1 MMRKI
6 LFYCSIFMMITG
18 SIYAKVGISFGGGG
32 GYPLSSFGDNTL
44 LRVNDSAGVMVDY
57 KNGIGFFGGADLLFF
72 GGLEVGYRFNSFPFS
87 DVKRTPSGEIIT
99 HPNTTPP
106 EESLIDEAIKA
117 ERERVDGER
126 LTLHTIDAGFRFY
139 IIELVIN
146 PYLDA
151 GGGLSIISAL
161 DEKSYGAHLYAG
173 GGLDFS
179 IAPFVLMGVQAR
191 YNIAIMQK
199 KTTLEEAA
207 AKIAKGA
214 GFEVK
219 DFASY
224 MNYISA
230 SLMLTFAF

>member
-6 LFYCSIFMMITG
+6 LFYCSIFLMITG

-44 LRVNDSAGVMVDY
+44 LRVNDSSGVMVDY
-57 KNGIGFFGGADLLFF
+57 KNGIGFFGGFDLLL
-72 GGLEVGYRFNSFPFS
+72 GGLEIGYRFNSFPFS
-87 DVKRTPSGEIIT
+87 DVKRAPSGKIIT
-99 HPNTTPP
+99 LPNTTPP
-106 EESLIDEAIKA
+106 EESLIDTVLKT
-117 ERERVDGER
+117 EREKVDGER

-139 IIELVIN
+139 IIELLIN

-199 KTTLEEAA
+199 KTALVEGA
-207 AKIAKGA
+207 AKIAEGA
-214 GFEVK
+214 SFEVK

-230 SLMLTFAF
+230 SLMFTFAF